1 MIKIKK
7 KFLAIMILSILAL
20 STVLSGCSSEE
31 DSKDNDKKQE
41 SNDLKD
47 KTDKGY
53 LFSYN
58 GTKIFVDS
66 DMKPVFEA
74 LGEPQS
80 YFESPSCAA
89 EGIGKIYTYA
99 DFQIETYPD
108 GEKDLILCITL
119 KTDNVSTAEK
129 IDLSMDKEKII
140 EVYGSDYD
148 ETDIAMIY
156 KKDGMKLSFIFEGDS
171 LTSIQYDSS
180 LNS

>member
-41 SNDLKD
+41 SNDK
-47 KTDKGY
+47 KDKGY

-58 GTKIFVDS
+58 GTKISVDS